1 MLRFMQL
8 DSFVVEVGQRFRQ
21 LDLLDAQ
28 LLTQFDGSVVEVG

>member
-8 DSFVVEVGQRFRQ
+8 NYFAVEVGQAFRR

-28 LLTQFDGSVVEVG
+28 LLAQLNGSVVEVG

>member
-8 DSFVVEVGQRFRQ
+8 NCSIVEVGQAFCQ

-28 LLTQFDGSVVEVG
+28 LLAQLDGSVVEVG

>member
-8 DSFVVEVGQRFRQ
+8 NYFVVEVGQILRQ

-28 LLTQFDGSVVEVG
+28 LLAQLNGSVVEVG

>member
-8 DSFVVEVGQRFRQ
+8 DSFVVEVGQAFRQ

-28 LLTQFDGSVVEVG
+28 LLAQLNGSVVEVG

>member
-8 DSFVVEVGQRFRQ
+8 NYFVVEVGQIFCQ

-28 LLTQFDGSVVEVG
+28 LLAQLNGSVVEVG

>member
-8 DSFVVEVGQRFRQ
+8 DSFVVEVGRIPRQ

-28 LLTQFDGSVVEVG
+28 LLAQLDGSVVEVG

>member
-8 DSFVVEVGQRFRQ
+8 NYFVVEVCQAFRQ

-28 LLTQFDGSVVEVG
+28 LLAQFDGSVVEVG

>member
-8 DSFVVEVGQRFRQ
+8 NYFVVEVGQAFRQ

-28 LLTQFDGSVVEVG
+28 LLAQLNGFVIEVG